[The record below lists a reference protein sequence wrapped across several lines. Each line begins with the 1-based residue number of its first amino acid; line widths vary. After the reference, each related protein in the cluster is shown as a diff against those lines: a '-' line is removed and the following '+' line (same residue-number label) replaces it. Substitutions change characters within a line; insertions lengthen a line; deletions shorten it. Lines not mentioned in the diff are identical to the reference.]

1 MGVMLDTVGQWI
13 ASYLQK
19 EVPGYEPFTP
29 SDPEHLRGVIQPG
42 DVLLVEGNNRISGI
56 IKYLTQST
64 WSHAALYVGP
74 VDGASEPDGEPHV
87 LIEANIGEGVTSAPL
102 SKYFSYHTRMC
113 RPVGLSYEDRITVC
127 RYAINRI
134 GFGYDTKN
142 IVDLMRFLIPLP
154 IPQRWRRR
162 MIAFGSGDPTKIIC
176 SALIAQ
182 AFDAVRYPIL
192 PKITQAGSRR
202 ARREI
207 LHIRD
212 SSLYMPR
219 DFDIS
224 PYFEIVKPTIV
235 NGFDYL
241 NLHWADKQKPLEEV
255 AGEFGVFQEEV
266 WSPSIVPEEA
276 DETTTVSDTE
286 VTVVEI
292 EETVVEETLAD
303 HQAAGAGRRRGILE
317 RPDQLRGRHRAGD
330 AAAVVGGVAGD
341 DEAGRG
347 ALAGHHRG
355 HPGRDRAVA
364 GRVGDQPAGP
374 GDAQRGAR
382 GRHWHSFTCGTAA
395 AQTARWAV
403 QARSR

>member
-1 MGVMLDTVGQWI
+1 MGVVIDRVGEWL
-13 ASYLQK
+13 AHYLAK

-29 SDPEHLRGVIQPG
+29 SEPDHLRSVMQEG

-74 VDGASEPDGEPHV
+74 IEGAAEADGEPHV

-102 SKYFSYHTRMC
+102 SKYFPYHTRVC
-113 RPVGLSYEDRITVC
+113 RPIGLSYEDRTTVC

-162 MIAFGSGDPTKIIC
+162 MIALGSGDPTKIIC

-182 AFDAVRYPIL
+182 SFDAVRYPIL
-192 PKITQAGSRR
+192 PKVTRAGSRA

-224 PYFEIVKPTIV
+224 PYFDVVKPTIEL
-235 NGFDYL
+235 GFDYTS
-241 NLHWADKQKPLEEV
+241 LHWVDKQKPLRGV
-255 AGEFGVFQEEV
+255 ADAFGPFQG
-266 WSPSIVPEEA
+266 PIDAPKLVPEAPHEEEA
-276 DETTTVSDTE
+276 VLVTE
-286 VTVVEI
+286 VIVEERVTVTQHFTVV
-292 EETVVEETLAD
+292 D
-303 HQAAGAGRRRGILE
+303 
-317 RPDQLRGRHRAGD
+317 
-330 AAAVVGGVAGD
+330 
-341 DEAGRG
+341 
-347 ALAGHHRG
+347 
-355 HPGRDRAVA
+355 
-364 GRVGDQPAGP
+364 
-374 GDAQRGAR
+374 
-382 GRHWHSFTCGTAA
+382 
-395 AQTARWAV
+395 
-403 QARSR
+403 

>member
-1 MGVMLDTVGQWI
+1 MLEKGKKRPQKAARGEVMGVVLDTVGQWI
-13 ASYLQK
+13 AGYLQK

-29 SDPEHLRGVIQPG
+29 SDPEQLRGVVAQG
-42 DVLLVEGNNRISGI
+42 DVLLVEGNNRVSGI

-74 VDGASEPDGEPHV
+74 VEGASEPDGEPHV

-102 SKYFSYHTRMC
+102 SKYFPYQTRLG
-113 RPVGLSYEDRITVC
+113 RPVGLSFEDRNTVC

-142 IVDLMRFLIPLP
+142 IVDLMRYLIPLP
-154 IPQRWRRR
+154 VPQRWRRR

-182 AFDAVRYPIL
+182 ACYAVRYPIL
-192 PKITQAGSRR
+192 PKITRAASKK

-235 NGFDYL
+235 HGFDYTA
-241 NLHWADKQKPLEEV
+241 LHWADKQKPLREV
-255 AGEFGVFQEEV
+255 AGEFGVFPEGK
-266 WSPSIVPEEA
+266 SPPLAPEEI
-276 DETTTVSDTE
+276 DEE
-286 VTVVEI
+286 A
-292 EETVVEETLAD
+292 TLPV
-303 HQAAGAGRRRGILE
+303 AAEMTRFC
-317 RPDQLRGRHRAGD
+317 
-330 AAAVVGGVAGD
+330 VAPT
-341 DEAGRG
+341 
-347 ALAGHHRG
+347 L
-355 HPGRDRAVA
+355 V
-364 GRVGDQPAGP
+364 
-374 GDAQRGAR
+374 
-382 GRHWHSFTCGTAA
+382 
-395 AQTARWAV
+395 
-403 QARSR
+403 